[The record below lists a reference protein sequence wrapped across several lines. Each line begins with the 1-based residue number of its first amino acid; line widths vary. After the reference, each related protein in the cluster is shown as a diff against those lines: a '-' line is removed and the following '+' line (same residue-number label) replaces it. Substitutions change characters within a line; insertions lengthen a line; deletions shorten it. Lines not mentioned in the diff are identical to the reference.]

1 MENIFGRA
9 DRKLGFG
16 CLRLPMRGDEVDREA
31 FSEMVDYFLENG
43 FCYFDTARSYLD
55 GKSETALRECLVERH
70 PRESYIFVD
79 KLTSSCFDSEEE
91 IDPLFQ
97 RQLDDCGLEYFDF
110 YLMHAQSAELFEKY
124 KRCRAY
130 EHALEYLK
138 QGRIRHFGIS
148 FHDKAEVLEEILRAY
163 PQIELVQL
171 QFNYVDY
178 DDASVQSRKCYEL
191 CRKYGKPVV
200 VMEPVKGGCL
210 ARLPEPAQEVFDA
223 LGSASAASYAVRFA
237 AGFEGVQ
244 MVLSGMGDMEM
255 MRDNVSYMKDFA
267 PLSERER
274 AAVDRVR
281 EIFRAQDL
289 IPCTACRYC
298 VPECPKKIPIPNLF
312 ACMNARKQFQ
322 QGNSSYYYDLHT
334 ASGGRA
340 SECVECG
347 RCEKACPQ
355 HLKIRAHLKD
365 VAKEFEK

>member
-1 MENIFGRA
+1 MKRGAAYAATALLFVLGLDSARAVRYNIYKVQIPRTGESDMENIFGRA

-210 ARLPEPAQEVFDA
+210 ARLPEPAAKRCLTRSGARAPRAMPCA
-223 LGSASAASYAVRFA
+223 L
-237 AGFEGVQ
+237 
-244 MVLSGMGDMEM
+244 
-255 MRDNVSYMKDFA
+255 
-267 PLSERER
+267 P
-274 AAVDRVR
+274 
-281 EIFRAQDL
+281 
-289 IPCTACRYC
+289 
-298 VPECPKKIPIPNLF
+298 
-312 ACMNARKQFQ
+312 
-322 QGNSSYYYDLHT
+322 
-334 ASGGRA
+334 RA
-340 SECVECG
+340 S
-347 RCEKACPQ
+347 
-355 HLKIRAHLKD
+355 RAFRWCSPAWATWK
-365 VAKEFEK
+365 